1 MQTTAR
7 LPAPL
12 QARSSV
18 LAVYVP
24 FGSDETLSNFPDGN
38 TRALEDHPLIDA
50 WRQVA
55 KAGTPVMA
63 LVDRVGAD
71 SYLVN
76 IPAEQ
81 PEAMTLRSLWKLD
94 MRDGRTLSNFL
105 MQVHEAHPK
114 ANLVLGLEGHGAGY
128 LPELDSRRLT
138 WQAVCQGAAQEW
150 KIGEQ
155 LAQPLQNASN
165 GAGGAPVLWEASPLI
180 PGGNPLT
187 PINHQPMPTHT
198 LGQALKS
205 AQQQGCPKLAAI
217 YFDNCFNM
225 SAELLHT
232 VAPYAEAAGGFCNYN
247 FFTAGQA
254 YALAFQKLA
263 DVGRATPL
271 ELAQW
276 LTDANHAVLA
286 AKGGHPTVGGALAL
300 SRMADI
306 KEGVHVLAG
315 KLLDAMA
322 SSPDRAG
329 TVAAIQKA
337 IFEAQQYDTLF
348 PMELEAPDQLTDL
361 YSLAAQMAGPLMA
374 GYPSVQDAAAMLAS
388 LLKDIKQYGDKGM
401 PWMADEPHEGQ
412 YVWDFTE
419 LTLAMNIFLPDPLRE
434 GQWDWRSNYYIDTD
448 PQPFPLLNAQ
458 GEPQKDAN
466 GQVIMLPPAQT
477 GVIDFLKGNN
487 WIEFL
492 KEYHRDTKFKSF
504 FVGKIPQL
512 PVQKAD
518 YQAPVV
524 KGEEPPTCRMPRRPW
539 PLTHVAK
546 EMLATVREQA
556 TKLMK

>member
-1 MQTTAR
+1 MQTFR
-7 LPAPL
+7 PLPVPL
-12 QARSSV
+12 QARNSV

-24 FGSDETLSNFPDGN
+24 FGSDETLSNFPEGK
-38 TRALEDHPLIDA
+38 TLALEDHPLIDA

-71 SYLVN
+71 SYLVD
-76 IPAEQ
+76 IPAEK

-94 MRDGRTLSNFL
+94 TRDGRTLSNFL
-105 MQVHEAHPK
+105 VQVHETHPK
-114 ANLVLGLEGHGAGY
+114 AQLVLGLESHGAGY
-128 LPELDSRRLT
+128 LPELDVRRLT
-138 WQAVCQGAAQEW
+138 WQAVCQGGRQQW
-150 KIGEQ
+150 NIGERSAEPFQ
-155 LAQPLQNASN
+155 ASTSE
-165 GAGGAPVLWEASPLI
+165 AAGAPVLWGAFPSI

-205 AQQQGCPKLAAI
+205 AQQQGVPKLAAI

-232 VAPYAEAAGGFCNYN
+232 VAPYAHAAGGFCNYN

-263 DVGRATPL
+263 DAGRATPL

-276 LTDANHAVLA
+276 LTDANHAILA
-286 AKGGHPTVGGALAL
+286 DKGGHPTVGGALAL
-300 SRMADI
+300 ERMAGI
-306 KEGVHVLAG
+306 KEGLHVLSG

-322 SSPDRAG
+322 SSPNRAD
-329 TVAAIQKA
+329 TVASIQKA
-337 IFEAQQYDTLF
+337 IYEAQQYDTLF
-348 PMELEAPDQLTDL
+348 PMALEAPDQLTDL
-361 YSLAAQMAGPLMA
+361 YSLAAQLAGPIMA
-374 GYPSVQDAAAMLAS
+374 GYPSVQDAAATLAS
-388 LLKDIKQYGDKGM
+388 MLKDIKRYGDKGM

-419 LTLAMNIFLPDPLRE
+419 ETLAMNIFLPDPLRE

-448 PQPFPLLNAQ
+448 PQPFPLLDAN
-458 GEPQKDAN
+458 GDPQKDAN
-466 GQVIMLPPAQT
+466 GQPILLPPAQT

-492 KEYHRDTKFKSF
+492 KEYHRETKFKSF
-504 FVGKIPQL
+504 FIGKIPQL
-512 PVQKAD
+512 PVHNAE
-518 YQAPVV
+518 YRAPEI
-524 KGEEPPTCRMPRRPW
+524 KGDQPPTCRMPRRPW
-539 PLTHVAK
+539 PLTRVAQ
-546 EMLATVREQA
+546 EMLSTVREQA
-556 TKLMK
+556 NKLMK

>member
-12 QARSSV
+12 QARNSV

-24 FGSDETLSNFPDGN
+24 FGSDETLSNFPEGS
-38 TRALEDHPLIDA
+38 TRALEDHPLMDA

-105 MQVHEAHPK
+105 VQVHEAHPK
-114 ANLVLGLEGHGAGY
+114 AQVVLGLEGHGAGY
-128 LPELDSRRLT
+128 LPELDARRLT
-138 WQAVCQGAAQEW
+138 WQAVCQGSAQVW
-150 KIGEQ
+150 SIGEQ
-155 LAQPLQNASN
+155 TARPMQNS
-165 GAGGAPVLWEASPLI
+165 GTDSPGAPVLWEIVPFV

-187 PINHQPMPTHT
+187 PINHQPMSTHT

-247 FFTAGQA
+247 FFTAGQP

-329 TVAAIQKA
+329 TVAAIQEA
-337 IFEAQQYDTLF
+337 IFKAQQYDTMF

-361 YSLAAQMAGPLMA
+361 YSLANQLSGSLMA
-374 GYPSVQDAAAMLAS
+374 GYPSVQDAALMLVS
-388 LLKDIKQYGDKGM
+388 LLKDIKLYGDKGM

-458 GEPQKDAN
+458 GEPQKDGN

-518 YQAPVV
+518 YQAPAV
-524 KGEEPPTCRMPRRPW
+524 KGDEPPTCRMPRRPW

-546 EMLATVREQA
+546 EMLATLREQA
-556 TKLMK
+556 SKLTK

>member
-1 MQTTAR
+1 MQTFR
-7 LPAPL
+7 PLPVQL
-12 QARSSV
+12 QARNSV

-24 FGSDETLSNFPDGN
+24 FGSDETLSNFPEGK
-38 TRALEDHPLIDA
+38 TSALEDHPLIDA

-71 SYLVN
+71 SYLVD
-76 IPAEQ
+76 IPAER
-81 PEAMTLRSLWKLD
+81 PEAMILRSLWKLD

-105 MQVHEAHPK
+105 LQVHEAHPK
-114 ANLVLGLEGHGAGY
+114 AQLVLGLEGHGAGF
-128 LPELDSRRLT
+128 LPELDARRLT
-138 WQAVCQGAAQEW
+138 WQAVCQGGAQVW
-150 KIGEQ
+150 SIGEQ
-155 LAQPLQNASN
+155 TARPLQNSRTDSN
-165 GAGGAPVLWEASPLI
+165 GSPVLWEVATIL

-205 AQQQGCPKLAAI
+205 AQQQGVPKLAAI

-232 VAPYAEAAGGFCNYN
+232 VAPYAHAAGGFCNYN

-263 DVGRATPL
+263 DAGSATPL

-276 LTDANHAVLA
+276 LTDANHAILA
-286 AKGGHPTVGGALAL
+286 DKGGHPTVGGALAL
-300 SRMADI
+300 ERMAGI
-306 KEGVHVLAG
+306 KEGLHVLSG

-322 SSPDRAG
+322 SSPNRAD
-329 TVAAIQKA
+329 TVASIQKA
-337 IFEAQQYDTLF
+337 IYEAQQYDTLF
-348 PMELEAPDQLTDL
+348 PMALEAPDQLTDL
-361 YSLAAQMAGPLMA
+361 YSLAAQLAGPIMA
-374 GYPSVQDAAAMLAS
+374 GYPSVQDAADTLAS
-388 LLKDIKQYGDKGM
+388 MLKDIKRYGDKGM

-419 LTLAMNIFLPDPLRE
+419 PTLAMNIFLPDPLRE

-448 PQPFPLLNAQ
+448 PQPFPLLDAN
-458 GEPQKDAN
+458 GDPQKDAN
-466 GQVIMLPPAQT
+466 GQPILLPPAQT

-492 KEYHRDTKFKSF
+492 KEYHRETKFKSF
-504 FVGKIPQL
+504 FIGKIPQL
-512 PVQKAD
+512 PVHNAE
-518 YQAPVV
+518 YRAPEV
-524 KGEEPPTCRMPRRPW
+524 KGDQPPTCRMPRRPW
-539 PLTHVAK
+539 PLTRVAK

-556 TKLMK
+556 TKLTK

>member
-1 MQTTAR
+1 MATNSMQSST
-7 LPAPL
+7 
-12 QARSSV
+12 SV
-18 LAVYVP
+18 LAAYVP
-24 FGSDETLSNFPDGN
+24 FGTDETLSSFPGQ
-38 TRALEDHPLIDA
+38 TSSLGDHPLIDA
-50 WRQVA
+50 WRRVA
-55 KAGTPVMA
+55 RSGTHVVG
-63 LVDRVGAD
+63 LVDRVDSDTVLVHISAD
-71 SYLVN
+71 R
-76 IPAEQ
+76 
-81 PEAMTLRSLWKLD
+81 PEELTLRSMWKLD
-94 MRDGRTLSNFL
+94 MRAGRTLASFL
-105 MQVHEAHPK
+105 MQVSELHPK
-114 ANLVLGLEGHGAGY
+114 SSIVLGLEGHGAGY
-128 LPELDSRRLT
+128 LPELDSNRLT
-138 WQAVCQGAAQEW
+138 WAAVCQGS
-150 KIGEQ
+150 G
-155 LAQPLQNASN
+155 LAWSVTGDYATVSTPKSGN
-165 GAGGAPVLWEASPLI
+165 GDQGSPVLFGEYPTV

-247 FFTAGQA
+247 FFTAGQP

-263 DVGRATPL
+263 EVGRATPL

-300 SRMADI
+300 ERMADI
-306 KEGVHVLAG
+306 KEGGHVLAG

-337 IFEAQQYDTLF
+337 IFEAQQYDTMF

-361 YSLAAQMAGPLMA
+361 YSLANQLSGSVMD
-374 GYPSVQDAAAMLAS
+374 GYRAVQDAAGMLAS
-388 LLKDIKQYGDKGM
+388 LLKDIKRYGDKGM

-412 YVWDFTE
+412 YEWDFTE
-419 LTLAMNIFLPDPLRE
+419 ETLAMNIFLPDPLRE

-512 PVQKAD
+512 PVHNAE
-518 YQAPVV
+518 YRPPVV

-539 PLTHVAK
+539 PLTRVAN

-556 TKLMK
+556 NKLMK

>member
-1 MQTTAR
+1 M
-7 LPAPL
+7 
-12 QARSSV
+12 
-18 LAVYVP
+18 
-24 FGSDETLSNFPDGN
+24 
-38 TRALEDHPLIDA
+38 
-50 WRQVA
+50 
-55 KAGTPVMA
+55 
-63 LVDRVGAD
+63 
-71 SYLVN
+71 
-76 IPAEQ
+76 
-81 PEAMTLRSLWKLD
+81 
-94 MRDGRTLSNFL
+94 
-105 MQVHEAHPK
+105 
-114 ANLVLGLEGHGAGY
+114 
-128 LPELDSRRLT
+128 
-138 WQAVCQGAAQEW
+138 
-150 KIGEQ
+150 
-155 LAQPLQNASN
+155 
-165 GAGGAPVLWEASPLI
+165 
-180 PGGNPLT
+180 
-187 PINHQPMPTHT
+187 
-198 LGQALKS
+198 
-205 AQQQGCPKLAAI
+205 
-217 YFDNCFNM
+217 
-225 SAELLHT
+225 
-232 VAPYAEAAGGFCNYN
+232 
-247 FFTAGQA
+247 
-254 YALAFQKLA
+254 
-263 DVGRATPL
+263 GRATPL

-322 SSPDRAG
+322 SSSNRAG

-374 GYPSVQDAAAMLAS
+374 GYPAVQDAAAMLAS
-388 LLKDIKQYGDKGM
+388 LLKDIKRYGDKGM

-412 YVWDFTE
+412 YEWDFTE
-419 LTLAMNIFLPDPLRE
+419 ETLAMNIFLPDPLRE

-492 KEYHRDTKFKSF
+492 KEYHRETKFKAF

-512 PVQKAD
+512 PVHQAE
-518 YQAPVV
+518 YQAPVA
-524 KGEEPPTCRMPRRPW
+524 KGEDRPTCRMPRRPW
-539 PLTHVAK
+539 PLTRVAK

-556 TKLMK
+556 AKLTK